1 MPMVSLPI
9 GSEAVDIPSVQ
20 SSQSFD
26 PAALDGLLSGGTSE
40 SFSYGNSSGALTAK
54 VVLILGKLAPTG
66 TPVVSLSDG
75 TDQYD
80 VTLTT
85 NDSAK
90 RVEWNDIPVAFLSSF
105 QVINGAGVDFAS
117 SGNSLTV
124 IPL

>member
-40 SFSYGNSSGALTAK
+40 SFSYGNNSGALTAK
-54 VVLILGKLAPTG
+54 VVLILGKLAPIG

-75 TDQYD
+75 VDQYD
-80 VTLTT
+80 VSLSVT
-85 NDSAK
+85 DSAK
-90 RVEWNDIPVAFLSSF
+90 RVEWNDIPVSFLSSF
-105 QVINGAGVDFAS
+105 QIINGTGVDFAS